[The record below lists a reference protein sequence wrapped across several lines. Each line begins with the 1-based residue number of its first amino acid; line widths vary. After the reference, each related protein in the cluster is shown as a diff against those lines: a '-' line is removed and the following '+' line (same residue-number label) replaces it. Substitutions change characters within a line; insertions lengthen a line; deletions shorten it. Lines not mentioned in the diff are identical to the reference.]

1 MKKAVVFFCFLAGA
15 ICFISAGLY
24 INKQQAGMT
33 EEYVQDTVT
42 KMASPELLSEINMP
56 AYVSLPASFSDID
69 IQEGLDNI
77 KVTESNVD
85 DVMYDQLMS
94 TANCLATI
102 EKDDEMLIVDYTI
115 IKGNDVKEA
124 KSNVSMGYNS
134 KSNLY
139 DENVHKALKGAAI
152 GNPIHLEGVSFNG
165 YDDVTVDITITNIFD
180 MPYPVTDKYISKNT
194 EYKSVYDMR
203 AALMN
208 DSSGKAKEI
217 ARQHTINTLIDTMMK
232 QTTFIKLPESLIMKE
247 LEVLQK
253 ENETATYDDAKDSLY
268 KIFFITSVVNKYD
281 IATKTDIENRY
292 AKLEDAEKDSLSQY
306 EIERK
311 KCLLFEED
319 VVTYIYKKVQI
330 SSEK

>member
-24 INKQQAGMT
+24 INKQQSGMT

-42 KMASPELLSEINMP
+42 KVASPELLSEINIP

-69 IQEGLDNI
+69 IQEGLDDI
-77 KVTESNVD
+77 QVTESNVD
-85 DVMYDQLMS
+85 NVMYDQLMS
-94 TANCLATI
+94 TANRLETV
-102 EKDDEMLIVDYTI
+102 ERDDEMIIVDYTI
-115 IKGNDVKEA
+115 IKGNNVEEV
-124 KSNVSMGYNS
+124 KSNVNLGYNNN
-134 KSNLY
+134 SNMY
-139 DENVHKALKGAAI
+139 DENVYKALKGTKT
-152 GNPIHLEGVSFNG
+152 GDSIHLEGVSFNG
-165 YDDVTVDITITNIFD
+165 FNDVTVDLTITNILD

-194 EYKSVYDMR
+194 EYKNIYDMR
-203 AALMN
+203 TALMN
-208 DSSGKAKEI
+208 DSSGKAKEV
-217 ARQHTINTLIDTMMK
+217 ARKHTINTLIDTMLQ

-253 ENETATYDDAKDSLY
+253 EDETATYDEAKDSLY
-268 KIFFITSVVNKYD
+268 KIFFITSVINQYD

-292 AKLEDAEKDSLSQY
+292 AKLEDTEKDGLSQY

-330 SSEK
+330 NSEN